1 MIENSRIS
9 LNRII
14 CPSLELED
22 FFKLTAELGLQK
34 VELRNDLPGRGII
47 DGKAPSEVN
56 DLCRKYNI
64 RILTI
69 NALQKFNL
77 AENRSKAVDELKE
90 LINLAL
96 AIECPVIVLC
106 PNNDTEDRRD
116 PETIFKETVA
126 ALKSFAPLFEG
137 SGLQGYVEPLGFAES
152 SISSLI
158 TAMQA
163 IQESSSPNYRIVHDT
178 FHHYLGPDNLDQLK
192 RDYDISYTGL
202 VHMSGVESAIPRLKF
217 RDEHRVMITAADRLK
232 NLDQIAWLKECGYR
246 GDFSFEPF
254 AREVQ
259 NLNAVELKLAVRQ
272 SIDFINR

>member
-1 MIENSRIS
+1 MVENSKIS

-47 DGKAPSEVN
+47 DGKASPEAN
-56 DLCRKYNI
+56 DLCRKYKI
-64 RILTI
+64 SILTI

-77 AENRSKAVDELKE
+77 AENRSKAADELE
-90 LINLAL
+90 GLINLAL
-96 AIECPVIVLC
+96 AIDCPAIVLC

-126 ALKSFAPLFEG
+126 ALKFFAPLFEE
-137 SGLQGYVEPLGFAES
+137 SGLRGFVEPLGFAES

-158 TAMQA
+158 TAMKA
-163 IQESSSPNYRIVHDT
+163 IKESGSPNYRIVHDT
-178 FHHYLGPDNLDQLK
+178 FHHYLGPDNLDQLE

-202 VHMSGVESAIPRLKF
+202 VHMSGVESAIPRLKL
-217 RDEHRVMITAADRLK
+217 RDEHRVMITAADSLK
-232 NLDQIAWLKECGYR
+232 NLDQIAWLKKCGYR
-246 GDFSFEPF
+246 DDFSFEPF

-259 NLNAVELKLAVRQ
+259 NLNTVELKHAVRR
-272 SIDFINR
+272 SIDLINR

>member
-22 FFKLTAELGLQK
+22 FFKLTAELGLNK

-47 DGKAPSEVN
+47 DGKTPLEVN

-77 AENRSKAVDELKE
+77 AKNRSMATDELKQ
-90 LINLAL
+90 LIDLAL
-96 AIECPVIVLC
+96 AINCPAIVLC
-106 PNNDTEDRRD
+106 PNNDTEDPRD
-116 PETIFKETVA
+116 PETIFKETAA
-126 ALKSFAPLFEG
+126 ALKSFAPLFEE
-137 SGLQGYVEPLGFAES
+137 SGMRGYVEPLGFAES
-152 SISSLI
+152 STSSLI

-163 IQESSSPNYRIVHDT
+163 IQESGSPNYRLVHDT
-178 FHHYLGPDNLDQLK
+178 FHHYLGPDNLDELK
-192 RDYDISYTGL
+192 RDYDISYTGI
-202 VHMSGVESAIPRLKF
+202 VHMSGVESSIPRLKF
-217 RDEHRVMITAADRLK
+217 RDEHRVMITAADRMK
-232 NLDQIAWLKECGYR
+232 NLDQIAWLQKCGYR

-259 NLNAVELKLAVRQ
+259 NLNTVELKLAVGR